1 MVVYCGPRTA
11 VSPGKARRCED
22 RFLGTPLG
30 GASMFKK
37 FFVVLVPGLVL
48 AIATS
53 VMAQDK
59 AKGKREGKG
68 GEKAKAQVQ
77 VLPKAL
83 LEGLELSDEQKV
95 KLEEI
100 AKEMKAPVVEA
111 RKAMDSLLTDE
122 QKEARKAA
130 QAKAKEEGKTPRE
143 AQKAVDEALKLTP
156 EQQEKMAKAKEK
168 QAEVQ
173 KQIRD
178 KVMEILTP
186 EQRTAVEEKMKK
198 SRGAEAKGGKGKKT
212 AAEK

>member
-1 MVVYCGPRTA
+1 
-11 VSPGKARRCED
+11 
-22 RFLGTPLG
+22 
-30 GASMFKK
+30 MFKK
-37 FFVVLVPGLVL
+37 FFVGLVPVLVL
-48 AIATS
+48 AIAAS

-59 AKGKREGKG
+59 VKGKREGKQG

-198 SRGAEAKGGKGKKT
+198 SRGAGTKGGKGKKA